1 MAINRAKITVLGPVK
16 LGDPAIVTHG
26 GAGGWRGVSSFA
38 EVAAAVEDAAA
49 AGLRSASLTPL
60 DMVEASIVVLEDSGV
75 LNAGLGSVLTIDGRV
90 VMDAGLMD
98 DGLKAGGVAAVSYPR
113 NPIRL
118 ARWVAEHLDHVLI
131 AGQEADRLAAALGLE
146 RHPGPSKRSLE
157 LWRRLR
163 RELESNGRGPSW
175 AKRLLDLGLYT
186 GGDTVGAVVLSSGRL
201 AAGTSTGGIA
211 LKHPGRVGDSPIPGA
226 GFHVEKGVG
235 ACAATGIGETIIL
248 GRPCIY
254 ALNLLS
260 DGLPVDE
267 AARAAVT
274 RHSSMFGSDNLGLI
288 LVDVK
293 GYAAAAMNTAAMPVG
308 LAGSEAA
315 ARGLVLQRKDKEAPS
330 PAAPGRA

>member
-1 MAINRAKITVLGPVK
+1 MAVDGSKITVLGPMK

-49 AGLRSASLTPL
+49 AGLRSAGLAPL
-60 DMVEASIVVLEDSGV
+60 DMVEASIVVLEDSDV

-90 VMDAGLMD
+90 MMDAGLMD
-98 DGLKAGGVAAVSYPR
+98 DRLQAGGVAATSYPR

-118 ARWVAEHLDHVLI
+118 ARWVAEHLDHVII
-131 AGQEADRLAAALGLE
+131 AGQEADRLAATLGFE
-146 RHPGPSKRSLE
+146 KHPGPSKRSLE

-163 RELESNGRGPSW
+163 SEIERGRGPSW
-175 AKRLLDLGLYT
+175 ASRLLSLYR
-186 GGDTVGAVVLSSGRL
+186 GDTVGAVALSSGRL

-226 GFHVEKGVG
+226 GFHAEKGVG

-254 ALNLLS
+254 ALKLLS
-260 DGLPVDE
+260 EGLPVDE
-267 AARAAVT
+267 AARAAVA
-274 RHSSMFGSDNLGLI
+274 RHSMVFGYDNLGLI

-308 LAGSEAA
+308 FAGSETP
-315 ARGLVLQRKDKEAPS
+315 ARGLVLQRKDKEAPP
-330 PAAPGRA
+330 PAAPDRV